1 MLSGVGDS
9 SDLASVGIQTV
20 LDAPEVGKNL
30 QDHIIA
36 MVPFNAS
43 EDLTKDAFTL
53 VSPVTVLDYFTVGKG
68 PLSSNGGAVG
78 NAFVH
83 TKVKF

>member
-1 MLSGVGDS
+1 MNLPILVDIS
-9 SDLASVGIQTV
+9 SLYYSFLYA
-20 LDAPEVGKNL
+20 
-30 QDHIIA
+30 
-36 MVPFNAS
+36 
-43 EDLTKDAFTL
+43 KDAFTL

>member
-9 SDLASVGIQTV
+9 LDLASLGIQTV

-43 EDLTKDAFTL
+43 EDLTKDHRKRTNIEASHL
-53 VSPVTVLDYFTVGKG
+53 GLC
-68 PLSSNGGAVG
+68 
-78 NAFVH
+78 
-83 TKVKF
+83 KVFG